1 MLRKISF
8 TLWHKHLDHIYWERD
23 EKLIK
28 INILPFLKFD
38 DLDTYVD
45 CIRRKFIITSIMG
58 TTSSSQ
64 PLEIVNIEISGSQ
77 LL

>member
-8 TLWHKHLDHIYWERD
+8 TLWHKHLDHIYWEGD
-23 EKLIK
+23 EKLIR

-45 CIRRKFIITSIMG
+45 CIRSKFIKTNIMG
-58 TTSSSQ
+58 TTNRSQ
-64 PLEIVNIEISGSQ
+64 PLVINY
-77 LL
+77 LLHSLAP